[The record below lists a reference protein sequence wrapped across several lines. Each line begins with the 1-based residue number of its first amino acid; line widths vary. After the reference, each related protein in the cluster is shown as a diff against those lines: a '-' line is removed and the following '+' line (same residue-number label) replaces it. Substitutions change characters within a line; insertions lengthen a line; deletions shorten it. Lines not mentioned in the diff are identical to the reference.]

1 MFMLITFVRGK
12 VRGYLY
18 DEGYVRTS
26 SKMFSLESSDR
37 FIHLTNDAVQFEC
50 ADYGRY
56 EEGNK
61 LSWKK
66 FQTMFKEWNL
76 IN

>member
-1 MFMLITFVRGK
+1 MFMLVTFVKGK

-26 SKMFSLESSDR
+26 SKIFSLDSFDR
-37 FIHLTNDAVQFEC
+37 FIHLTNDAVQFESS
-50 ADYGRY
+50 DYGKY

-66 FQTMFKEWNL
+66 FQQWCQEKLHE
-76 IN
+76 